1 MYKTNRL
8 LAYKAKT
15 LKFRNLKAIYKKKL
29 AKIMILNIIA
39 NKFCKKLTSNQN
51 QSIMKMKENCRRKN
65 HFYKCQQKIKLR
77 EIQEFKK

>member
-1 MYKTNRL
+1 
-8 LAYKAKT
+8 
-15 LKFRNLKAIYKKKL
+15 
-29 AKIMILNIIA
+29 MILNIIA

-65 HFYKCQQKIKLR
+65 HFYKSQQKIKLR